1 MSHLKT
7 TSHFGMKGRF
17 CLAML
22 WIDILE
28 WVWEMLLG
36 KAYSS
41 FIIGGNIHTSNISYG
56 KKSILKSKDSYGQL

>member
-1 MSHLKT
+1 MPMSHLKT

-41 FIIGGNIHTSNISYG
+41 FTLVEIYILQISCME
-56 KKSILKSKDSYGQL
+56 KKEF